1 MPIPVRN
8 YLKRTLD
15 VCLSLLALT
24 LLAVPVL
31 GLAVFIRL
39 DGTGPALFRHERV
52 GRGGK
57 TFRCLKLRT
66 MRADAQ
72 QVLARW
78 REENDPL
85 WQAFVDGNY
94 KLENDPR
101 ITPIGRWLRE
111 SSLDELPQFWNVL
124 RGEMSL
130 VGPRPIT
137 RAEFEQYGPEGQCA
151 YAALRPGITG
161 LWQVNGRS
169 STSFEERVA
178 LDLRYSRERT
188 TLLDARILLQTVW
201 VVLGRKGAH

>member
-1 MPIPVRN
+1 VPIPVRN

>member
-1 MPIPVRN
+1 
-8 YLKRTLD
+8 
-15 VCLSLLALT
+15 
-24 LLAVPVL
+24 
-31 GLAVFIRL
+31 
-39 DGTGPALFRHERV
+39 
-52 GRGGK
+52 
-57 TFRCLKLRT
+57 